1 VEEIDMVIALS
12 VFFLAL
18 VFIPSVRRVLSWGF
32 GLLFAAAVYYA
43 WCILGAQI
51 WHFRGV
57 VMSAWAFI
65 PFVLAAWISWYQV
78 KGWLRRRRAGKS

>member
-1 VEEIDMVIALS
+1 

-32 GLLFAAAVYYA
+32 GLLFAAAVLLA
-43 WCILGAQI
+43 WLKA
-51 WHFRGV
+51 GV
-57 VMSAWAFI
+57 FFFGLHSLASRAWALV
-65 PFVLAAWISWYQV
+65 PFGVGLWLGWYQV